1 MSLALLE
8 PLDASP
14 LASRVGLADV
24 ELFMQQVA
32 VGRFLD
38 RAGIMVQ
45 EHLQSGGK
53 RVRARLAL
61 AAVEA
66 LGSSRQDGIAWGAA
80 VETLHNATLVHDDIQ
95 DGDMLRRG
103 EPTLW
108 VRHGMPQ
115 AINAGDLMLMMP
127 TILLEHL
134 AVPDAVRWNL
144 ALALARRAASTVRG
158 QAEEMAL
165 THSRRIDWKS
175 YLHAVAGKTGQL
187 LALPV
192 EGAALL
198 AGRTA
203 EEAAQ
208 LGEEFVRLGV
218 IFQLQ
223 DDARDLYAEKGRGRG
238 SDLREGKC
246 SALVVAHLGLHPED
260 EGWLVDLLLTPRART
275 ADADID
281 RAITAFREG
290 GALHEVL
297 LRIERESEAV
307 RTSPVLSR
315 EPRLHEVALELC
327 AWMSLRAVSNDP
339 TP

>member
-1 MSLALLE
+1 
-8 PLDASP
+8 
-14 LASRVGLADV
+14 VGLADV
-24 ELFMQQVA
+24 ERLMERVA
-32 VGRFLD
+32 VGRVLD

-66 LGSSRQDGIAWGAA
+66 LRVSRQEGIAWAAA
-80 VETLHNATLVHDDIQ
+80 VEALHNATLVHDDIQ

-115 AINAGDLMLMMP
+115 AINAGDLLLMMP
-127 TILLEHL
+127 TILLQDL
-134 AVPDAVRWNL
+134 AVSDSVRWNL
-144 ALALARRAASTVRG
+144 ALATARRAAATVRG
-158 QAEEMAL
+158 QADEMAL
-165 THSRRIDWKS
+165 THQRRLDWKS
-175 YLHAVAGKTGQL
+175 YLRAVAGKTGQL

-198 AGRTA
+198 AGRSPDH
-203 EEAAQ
+203 AAQ
-208 LGEEFVRLGV
+208 LGDEFVRLGV

-223 DDARDLYAEKGRGRG
+223 DDTRDLYAQKGRERG

-246 SALVVAHLGLHPED
+246 SALVVSHLTRHPED
-260 EGWLVDLLLTPRART
+260 EEWLVDLLLSPRERT
-275 ADADID
+275 GEGDVE
-281 RAITAFREG
+281 RAIAVFRDG
-290 GALHEVL
+290 GALEDVL
-297 LRIERESEAV
+297 QRIERESEAV
-307 RTSPVLSR
+307 RSSAVLGR
-315 EPRLHEVALELC
+315 EPRLHDVALELC
-327 AWMSLRAVSNDP
+327 AWMSFRALSGDP